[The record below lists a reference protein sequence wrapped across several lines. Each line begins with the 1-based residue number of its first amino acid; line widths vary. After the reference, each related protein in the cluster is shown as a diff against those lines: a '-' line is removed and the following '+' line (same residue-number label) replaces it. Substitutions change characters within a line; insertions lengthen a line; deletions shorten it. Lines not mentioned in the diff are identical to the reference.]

1 MKTELFLPVL
11 EWLEAGAPHK
21 NEHGLVFNM
30 ESFFYSEGEAW
41 DKEHCG
47 TACCI
52 AGAVNQFNKLNVDN
66 YSADAACYEI
76 GELIG
81 MTKKQVDNL
90 FLGHT
95 PAGLTYPLDAIPPQ
109 LAASVLRTFI
119 ETGYAPWPEE
129 LPE

>member
-11 EWLEAGAPHK
+11 EWLEAGSPHK

-30 ESFFYSEGEAW
+30 ENFALFGGESW
-41 DKEHCG
+41 DHEHCG

-52 AGAVNQFNKLNVDN
+52 AGAVKQFNKLDVDN
-66 YSADAACYEI
+66 DDAITACYEI
-76 GELIG
+76 GKLIG

-95 PAGLTYPLDAIPPQ
+95 KAGRNYYLDEISPQ
-109 LAASVLRTFI
+109 LAADVLRTFI
-119 ETGYAPWPEE
+119 ETGYAPWPEKLRE
-129 LPE
+129 